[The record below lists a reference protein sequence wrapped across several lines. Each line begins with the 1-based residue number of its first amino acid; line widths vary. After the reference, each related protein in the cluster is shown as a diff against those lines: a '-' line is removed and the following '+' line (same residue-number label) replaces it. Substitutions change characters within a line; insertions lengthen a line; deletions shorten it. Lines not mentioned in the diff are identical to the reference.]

1 MPPSNPTLIAMNRLD
16 QELVTRQLFD
26 SRARAQRAIKSKL
39 VKVLSPKGWETPAK
53 PSFPCDPDWPIELEA
68 HAEDRYVSRAGLK
81 LEGAIDACNIDFKG
95 CRVLDIGCS
104 TGGFSDCALKQG
116 AAIVVG
122 VDVGH
127 DQLHRTL
134 LDNPSMHL
142 YEGVNA
148 RNLPDDLIRVH
159 APDGFDRVVM
169 DVSFISQSLIL
180 PEIARNLKPD
190 GLLISLVKPQFE
202 VGKEHIAKGGIVKDS
217 TQFELVKQRLTEQ
230 SNTLGMAVEYYGP
243 SPIKGGDGNHEFL
256 MVARRLP

>member
-1 MPPSNPTLIAMNRLD
+1 MNRLD

-53 PSFPCDPDWPIELEA
+53 PSFPCDPQWPIELEA
-68 HAEDRYVSRAGLK
+68 HEEDRYVSRAGLK
-81 LEGAIDACNIDFKG
+81 LEGAITACSIDFNN
-95 CRVLDIGCS
+95 CSVLDIGCS
-104 TGGFSDCALKQG
+104 TGGFSDCALKHG
-116 AAIVVG
+116 ASVVVG

-127 DQLHRTL
+127 DQLHQSL
-134 LDNPSMHL
+134 LDNSAMHL

-148 RNLPDDLIRVH
+148 RSLPDETIQQH
-159 APDGFDRVVM
+159 APEGFDRVVM

-180 PEIARNLKPD
+180 PEIARNLKTG

-202 VGKEHIAKGGIVKDS
+202 VGKEHIAKGGIVKDL
-217 TQFELVKQRLTEQ
+217 TQFDVVQQRITQQ
-230 SNTLGMAVEYYGP
+230 SKRLGMSVEYYGP

-256 MVARRLP
+256 MVARRRA